1 MTKQSKSPQKGSAT
15 PWYQQPKFKKILSNT
30 PKYLG
35 VITIILA
42 ALAVITL
49 FIGGVMPVLW
59 LVILTALGGFG
70 LWLTLRPLFSKKTSP
85 KRLIAPAI
93 LALLI
98 SVISIA
104 VASFNI
110 SVMNFLRGIQA
121 DEYSTVTYSI
131 VAEKDRHMTTEKAKT
146 AGLVQTDPYL
156 KESKKELK
164 NHTKAEPKDYPTT
177 KAVVEDLQAD
187 TIDTAV
193 LNTANVQLAKEANEA
208 FDQTF
213 EIIATFTIKVKG
225 TSIKTNADTSKPFAI
240 YISGIDT
247 YGEIS
252 AVSRSDVN
260 MLAVV
265 NPATRNLLLI
275 NTPRDY
281 YVQLHGTT
289 GTKDKLT
296 HAGVYGI
303 DMSRQTLEDL
313 YGIEIPYYIRINFS
327 SLVTIVDAVGG
338 VDVYSDRAF
347 KSFHEGQ
354 NHLNGKD
361 ALAFSRERYSFSEG
375 DRQRGRNQQR
385 VIEALVNKLSTPG
398 ALANYQSILG
408 AAQGAIQTNLP
419 PSFITS
425 LANKQ
430 VSDAKRW
437 TTRSMSVDGTG
448 SMGPTYSMGA
458 QPLYVMIP
466 DETSLNSA
474 RTAAQQQLK

>member
-1 MTKQSKSPQKGSAT
+1 MPKSSQKTSTT
-15 PWYQQPKFKKILSNT
+15 PWYQHPKFKKIISST
-30 PKYLG
+30 PQYLG
-35 VITIILA
+35 IITILLA
-42 ALAVITL
+42 AVAVITL
-49 FIGGVMPVLW
+49 FIGGVLPALW
-59 LVILTALGGFG
+59 LAILVILGGFG
-70 LWLTLRPLFSKKTSP
+70 LWLTLKPLFSKKTPP

-93 LALLI
+93 FAVVI
-98 SVISIA
+98 SIISIA

-110 SVMNFLRGIQA
+110 SVMNFLRGIQEG
-121 DEYSTVTYSI
+121 EYQTVTYSI
-131 VAEKDRHMTTEKAKT
+131 IAEKDRSMTTEKAKT
-146 AGLVQTDPYL
+146 AGLVHTDPYL
-156 KESKKELK
+156 EESKKELK
-164 NHTKAEPKDYPTT
+164 NHTKADPKDYPTT
-177 KAVVEDLQAD
+177 KAAMEDLKAD
-187 TIDTAV
+187 TIDTTV
-193 LNTANVQLAKEANEA
+193 LNTANVQLAKESYED
-208 FDQTF
+208 FDQNF
-213 EIIATFTIKVKG
+213 EVIATFTIKVKG
-225 TSIKTNADTSKPFAI
+225 ATATKDNADASKPFAL

-260 MLAVV
+260 MLAVA
-265 NPATRNLLLI
+265 NPTTRNLLLI

-458 QPLYVMIP
+458 QPLYIMIP